1 MPKVELAKLSD
12 DASTWVFGIA
22 PALDER
28 GAAALRKNVDAFLD
42 QWTAHNVP
50 VTAGCELRDG
60 RFLVVA
66 AEANSETSGCS
77 IDKLF
82 GLVRG
87 LEKALGVSM
96 LDPNRVFFRDPK
108 GAVVTATRF
117 EFRDGCSADT
127 VVFDTTAQ
135 RLSELR
141 SGAWE
146 RPARES
152 WHAQLLAVSA

>member
-1 MPKVELAKLSD
+1 MPRVDLDRLSD
-12 DASTWVFGIA
+12 EATTWVFGIS
-22 PALDER
+22 PAVDER
-28 GAAALRKNVDAFLD
+28 LATKVLRTVDAFLD

-50 VTAGCELRDG
+50 VTAGRELRDG

-87 LEKALGVSM
+87 LEGALGLRM
-96 LDPNRVFFRDPK
+96 LDANQVFFRNAD
-108 GAVVTATRF
+108 GSVASATRSA
-117 EFRDGCSADT
+117 FRSAADGET
-127 VVFDTTAQ
+127 LVFDTTAQ
-135 RLSELR
+135 KLGELR

-146 RPARES
+146 RRARDS
-152 WHAQLLAVSA
+152 WHARLLSA